1 MPPLK
6 YKTVQEAYAALKTNP
21 KTHFEYKGQWII
33 ASLSEGEDAGTWS
46 FTPKGHLA
54 FPTVVK
60 RRPIQVDGQ
69 IVLDMK
75 VICGA
80 TRDACD
86 GLVREFEELNERM
99 AEEIRR
105 NQKE

>member
-1 MPPLK
+1 LN
-6 YKTVQEAYAALKTNP
+6 TRAN
-21 KTHFEYKGQWII
+21 G
-33 ASLSEGEDAGTWS
+33 SLSEGEDAGIWS

-60 RRPIQVDGQ
+60 RKPIQVDGQ

-80 TRDACD
+80 TRDVCD